1 MALTARPT
9 QIMEWFRM
17 GYLWENRFD
26 IWKVTVNKSDN
37 SFYRYY
43 IIKSVISKNHDIV
56 RNLQLKK
63 IIRIIRNRAHA
74 EILWAKFHL
83 TPSYFLQLKVS
94 DDIMVSWND
103 RFYYVDK
110 LWKITLFIF
119 SPQKCKKK
127 IVRINFDRQGPSRC
141 GNKR

>member
-37 SFYRYY
+37 SFNRYY

-56 RNLQLKK
+56 RNLRLKK
-63 IIRIIRNRAHA
+63 IIRRGVWAYQKSSSCRDFMSQISSHA
-74 EILWAKFHL
+74 ELF
-83 TPSYFLQLKVS
+83 QLKVS
-94 DDIMVSWND
+94 DVMISWND
-103 RFYYVDK
+103 RFYYLDK

-119 SPQKCKKK
+119 SPRKCKKDCSHQFRSPGSFT
-127 IVRINFDRQGPSRC
+127 VR
-141 GNKR
+141 